1 MSGLLGCDECL
12 MEGLYVGK
20 DDSLLNRADEQD
32 SQAINN
38 EQFDIGNA
46 GEL

>member
-32 SQAINN
+32 SHN
-38 EQFDIGNA
+38 ERFDIGNA